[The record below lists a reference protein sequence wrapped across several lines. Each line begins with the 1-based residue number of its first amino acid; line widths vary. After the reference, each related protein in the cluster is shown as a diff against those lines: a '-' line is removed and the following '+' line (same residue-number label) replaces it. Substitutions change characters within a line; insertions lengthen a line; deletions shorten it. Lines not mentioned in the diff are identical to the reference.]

1 VLLALFVLPLLGACA
16 TAPRVTDALGAWRQG
31 RRAAAIEAAQGELER
46 FRVGNHIARADLER
60 SLAEVDRLL
69 DDETPILLPDPS
81 PPEPDADP
89 IDRVNDLDRGLRED
103 LAAPGATRTL
113 RAVRVVER
121 LGLHR
126 FAPDLLLMIWRREP
140 WDADGPLL
148 ASQPLA
154 LRSVTVKAA
163 ALRALQTLR

>member
-1 VLLALFVLPLLGACA
+1 MLLALCVLPLLCACA
-16 TAPRVTDALGAWRQG
+16 STPRVTDALGAWRQG
-31 RRAAAIEAAQGELER
+31 RRAAAIEAAHGELER
-46 FRVGNHIARADLER
+46 FRVGNHITHADLER

-69 DDETPILLPDPS
+69 DDETPILLPDPT
-81 PPEPDADP
+81 PAEPDADP
-89 IDRVNDLDRGLRED
+89 IDRGHDLDRGLRKD

-121 LGLHR
+121 LRLHR
-126 FAPDLLLMIWRREP
+126 FAPDLFLVIWRREP

-148 ASQPLA
+148 ASHPVA

-163 ALRALQTLR
+163 SLRALEALE